1 LFVSLR
7 YRHLTVFFFFAPIG
21 RRLLFTPITKHH
33 RRHDTNNI
41 TNHQHHQ
48 HHQSTIPTNHQKAA
62 DERLTSDVLG
72 IAKLEE
78 RRQRWRAVASLTETV
93 EGLVALELQVG
104 VAAAQGNFSKAIDL
118 AVDVQV
124 DVEEERV
131 MA

>member
-1 LFVSLR
+1 M
-7 YRHLTVFFFFAPIG
+7 
-21 RRLLFTPITKHH
+21 
-33 RRHDTNNI
+33 
-41 TNHQHHQ
+41 
-48 HHQSTIPTNHQKAA
+48 
-62 DERLTSDVLG
+62 
-72 IAKLEE
+72 
-78 RRQRWRAVASLTETV
+78 ASLTETV